1 MLQQVDS
8 VMRVLD
14 QAAGLRRM
22 LQPRVV
28 RVLPV
33 LDSGRDYWLAALLA
47 EALARQ
53 GERVLLIDQGDG
65 AAAGALGI
73 RPRHT
78 LAEVISGRCELDEAI
93 GVGSQAVQAAL
104 AGELFAL
111 LRAQSISAEAFFGA
125 FAHIPAPLDLV
136 LLRVT
141 QPAVIAQCLV
151 DEAEILLSTS
161 AAAPALFNAYSNLK
175 RTCARAHR
183 YRMVVHGIAG
193 AAEAFAVHERVART
207 AERFLGIAP
216 QFAAHFPV
224 APGERGGSRHAIAA
238 HAAEQLAAQVV
249 SWPLA
254 QFPSHERAP
263 VATPTTH

>member
-1 MLQQVDS
+1 MPRWVGNA
-8 VMRVLD
+8 MRVMD

-22 LQPRVV
+22 LQPRAV

-33 LDSGRDYWLAALLA
+33 LDSGRDYWLTALLA

-78 LAEVISGRCELDEAI
+78 LAEVISGYCELDEAI
-93 GVGSQAVQAAL
+93 GVGTHAVQAGV

-111 LRAQSISAEAFFGA
+111 LRAQAISAQAFFAA
-125 FAHIPAPLDLV
+125 FAHIPAPFDLV

-141 QPAVIAQCLV
+141 QPTVIAQCLA

-161 AAAPALFNAYSNLK
+161 AAAPALFSAYSNLK
-175 RTCARAHR
+175 RTCARQHR

-193 AAEAFAVHERVART
+193 ETQAYAVHARMART
-207 AERFLGIAP
+207 AERFLGNAP
-216 QFAAHFPV
+216 LFAGYIPMN
-224 APGERGGSRHAIAA
+224 PGEPDGTRNAAAA
-238 HAAEQLAAQVV
+238 HAAAQLAAQVV

-254 QFPSHERAP
+254 QFPTHERAP
-263 VATPTTH
+263 VATPPTH